1 MKLNNII
8 WTSVAS
14 AVLAVSGLIATLNN
28 SDLGLTL
35 VLSSITFAILSLRE

>member
-1 MKLNNII
+1 MKLENIV

-14 AVLAVSGLIATLNN
+14 AVLAVGGLIATLNN
-28 SDLGLTL
+28 SDLGLCL